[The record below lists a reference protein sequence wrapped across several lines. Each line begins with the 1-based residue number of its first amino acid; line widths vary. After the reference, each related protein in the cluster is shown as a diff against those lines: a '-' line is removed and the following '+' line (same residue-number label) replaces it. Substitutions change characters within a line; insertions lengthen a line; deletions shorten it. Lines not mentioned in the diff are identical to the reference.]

1 VAKRLGKLLDDL
13 GIRPVLMDVGASGGP
28 PAIWTDIA
36 PYSTYIGFD
45 PDLREIH
52 EDKSSGFY
60 RSVILNEAVTADKNA
75 SEIDFFL
82 TRSPY
87 CSTTLAP
94 NPPAAAHWLERD
106 CFAVEGRATVRA
118 TTIDSVLTR
127 LNIPRLDW
135 IKLDTQ
141 GTDRRLINSL
151 CPHVFTRLMAID
163 TEPGLVEIYQC
174 EDLFVDVH
182 RDLTRKGFWLSSMH
196 TDGLIRM
203 RRETLGILRQVNP
216 KIDDCYIRSA
226 TNVSPAYHE
235 ARYLRTLEWL
245 VDHSMTQQEYML
257 LWIFA
262 LVDGQFGFALDV
274 SVEFDRIFGETEAS
288 EQLKAVTWL
297 LMSRVHRRRTLKSA
311 SAPVARRVRSVLG
324 LLID

>member
-1 VAKRLGKLLDDL
+1 MATRLGKLLGDL
-13 GIRPVLMDVGASGGP
+13 GIRPMLMDVGASGKP
-28 PAIWTDIA
+28 PTIWKDIA

-52 EDKSSGFY
+52 EDQSSGFY

-75 SEIDFFL
+75 SEIGFYL
-82 TRSPY
+82 THSPF

-94 NPPAAAHWLERD
+94 NPPATAPWLERG

-118 TTIDSVLTR
+118 TTIDRALTR
-127 LNIPRLDW
+127 LNIPRIDW

-141 GTDRRLINSL
+141 GTDLRLINSL
-151 CPHVFTRLMAID
+151 SADVFSRLMAID

-182 RDLTRKGFWLSSMH
+182 RDLIRKGFWLSSMH

-203 RRETLGILRQVNP
+203 RRGTLEILKQKNP
-216 KIDDCYIRSA
+216 EIDDRYIRSA
-226 TNVSPAYHE
+226 TNVTPAYHE

-245 VDHSMTQQEYML
+245 ADHSMTQQEYVL
-257 LWIFA
+257 LWVFA
-262 LVDGQFGFALDV
+262 LADGQLGFALDI
-274 SVEFDRIFGETEAS
+274 SVEFENVFGETEAS
-288 EQLKAVTWL
+288 VELTAVTWL
-297 LMSRVHRRRTLKSA
+297 LMSKVRRRRALKSA
-311 SAPVARRVRSVLG
+311 SLPVARGFRSVLG